1 MKIPKLEGN
10 SGGALILVFGLFLF
24 SIQDVIIKYF
34 SGYYSVLEI
43 VFIRC
48 AIASMLVFLVMLML
62 PGKQA
67 YIANRPG
74 FMLVR
79 GLLGFLS
86 YLGYYMAIAAMPLA
100 EVVSITFTMPLFV
113 TALSALI
120 LGENVGFRRWA
131 AVCVGFMGVLLIISP
146 DGDFNLLAV
155 SLAFMASITYATHTI
170 ITRVLS
176 KNNNPLTMSFN
187 TLAIFTIV
195 SGILSLLVYSEIIN
209 IESTHPSM
217 AFLGRDWI
225 YPSETDWIYLIV
237 IAFIAA
243 IGFYCLTKAYCL
255 AEASA
260 ISPFEFSYI
269 LWAVVYGIVFWN
281 EIPEVTTH
289 IGIAVLISSNIYISY
304 RERLNQRKITTAT
317 TTAEYC
323 HYQPKA
329 LTEAP

>member
-24 SIQDVIIKYF
+24 SIQDVIIKNF

-48 AIASMLVFLVMLML
+48 AIASVLVIFVMLML
-62 PGKQA
+62 PGKPVFLA
-67 YIANRPG
+67 KRPG
-74 FMLVR
+74 FMLAR

-120 LGENVGFRRWA
+120 LGEKVGFRRWS
-131 AVCVGFMGVLLIISP
+131 AVCVGFLGVLLIISP

-170 ITRVLS
+170 ITRMLS
-176 KNNNPLTMSFN
+176 SSNNPLTMSFN
-187 TLAIFTIV
+187 TLAIFTIA
-195 SGILSLLVYSEIIN
+195 SGVLSLLVYSGFIS

-225 YPSETDWIYLIV
+225 FPSETDWIYLVV

-269 LWAVVYGIVFWN
+269 LWAVIFGIIFWN
-281 EIPEVTTH
+281 EVPEITTYL
-289 IGIAVLISSNIYISY
+289 GIAVLISSNIYISY
-304 RERLNQRKITTAT
+304 RERLNRRKLKTVKAD
-317 TTAEYC
+317 EYQN
-323 HYQPKA
+323 YQPKA